1 MPAPSPSPTI
11 IKGAAFDSTR
21 HWPEAGLVEEA
32 SKREVD
38 EGAEAVGEGEGE
50 GGDTEASEFTK

>member
-38 EGAEAVGEGEGE
+38 EGAEAVGEG
-50 GGDTEASEFTK
+50 GDTESSELTK